1 MEATMARLADG
12 EKEQITNNIQ
22 NLLQRSY
29 NGIRESEIADITE
42 MDRRRVNN
50 YLRELQ
56 ENEKAYKD
64 GWEWYAS

>member
-1 MEATMARLADG
+1 MARLIDG
-12 EKEQITNNIQ
+12 EKEQITNGIH
-22 NLLQRSY
+22 NLLRRSY
-29 NGIRESEIADITE
+29 NGIRESEIADMTD

-56 ENEKAYKD
+56 DDEKAYKE

>member
-1 MEATMARLADG
+1 MARLFDG
-12 EKEQITNNIQ
+12 EKEGISASIYG
-22 NLLQRSY
+22 LLQRSY
-29 NGIRESEIADITE
+29 NGIRESEIAELTE

-56 ENEKAYKD
+56 EEDKAYKD